1 MKKRSFTLWVLA
13 AILVLRFG
21 TACQQNRRLWKA
33 FSPVCLSE
41 SSAYAHYLQHRP
53 MEELQYFSIG
63 WNDTAEKHLLSENQP
78 ASLTL
83 SFPLRYY
90 SQPDSRSPIALELPR
105 GTQVYFLTET
115 GGDGLYSLG
124 SGIYSYPTYT
134 KGWRIA
140 SPLLTSPYQANIAPD
155 SWQNIQRYYVR
166 LQDLQRVQQEYI
178 RRCLQTALK
187 QSPFSWKTLQN
198 YRESLEWMLFCL
210 HTDEEL
216 YRAGYYLSPDLFLP
230 LWDGWDTLLSMAI
243 LSIGIFLFLSRRH
256 TRQINVSHQTKPKER

>member
-1 MKKRSFTLWVLA
+1 MKKFFFFGCLCFTLI
-13 AILVLRFG
+13 ILRTG
-21 TACQQNRRLWKA
+21 N
-33 FSPVCLSE
+33 VCLHNQRLRQNFTPCILPETSPY
-41 SSAYAHYLQHRP
+41 SHYLTHRP
-53 MEELQYFSIG
+53 MEELPYFPIG
-63 WNDTAEKHLLSENQP
+63 WNDTAQKHLLSENQP

-134 KGWRIA
+134 KNWRIA

-155 SWQNIQRYYVR
+155 SWQNTQRYYVR

-178 RRCLQTALK
+178 RRCLQAALK
-187 QSPFSWKTLQN
+187 QSPFSWRMLQN
-198 YRESLEWMLFCL
+198 YRESLEWKLFCL
-210 HTDEEL
+210 HADEEL
-216 YRAGYYLSPDLFLP
+216 YRAGYYLSPDLLLP

-243 LSIGIFLFLSRRH
+243 LSIGISLFLSRRH
-256 TRQINVSHQTKPKER
+256 TRRISDQTKPKER